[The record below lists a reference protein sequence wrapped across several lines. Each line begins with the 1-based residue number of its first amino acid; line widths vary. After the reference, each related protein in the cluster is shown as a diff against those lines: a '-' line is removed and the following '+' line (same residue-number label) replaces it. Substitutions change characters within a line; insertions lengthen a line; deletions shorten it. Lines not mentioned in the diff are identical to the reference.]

1 MSRDL
6 TMLAWVSAFTIMLWL
21 PYTLGRIGI
30 YGLIPQVL
38 NRIDDEPLPP
48 WALRAKRAHY
58 NAIENL
64 APFAALVLT
73 ANAAGASNE
82 TTAAACTVYF
92 WARVVHYLG
101 FTLGVPTVRTIAFTF
116 GWLAM
121 LAIFWQIIT

>member
-1 MSRDL
+1 MTRDL

-21 PYTLGRIGI
+21 PYTLGRIGV

-38 NRIDDEPLPP
+38 NRIDDEPVPA
-48 WALRAKRAHY
+48 WVTRAKRAHY

-73 ANAAGASNE
+73 ANAAGAANE
-82 TTAAACTVYF
+82 TTGTACAVYF

-101 FTLGVPTVRTIAFTF
+101 FTLGIPTVRTIAFTF
-116 GWLAM
+116 GWIAM
-121 LAIFWQIIT
+121 LVIFWQIIT